1 MSEIEIKSLFGDPNP
16 LPSVVSIGSFD
27 GVHEGHKAILDRI
40 SSVSKSKDLRS
51 LVATFDPHPREFL
64 GYGKLKNL
72 TTISERKAILKDFG
86 VDAFA
91 VIPFNIKLS
100 LMEPE
105 DFVQTVL
112 VEKMGARAIVTG
124 HDHRFGR
131 DRKGDSALLQDL
143 GESLGFSVF
152 QCDPETINEEVVSS
166 SMIRGLVETGQVRR
180 AQLFLGRRHSFLGKV
195 VRGAGRG
202 KSIGI
207 PTANLQTLSED
218 KLSPGVGVYAVLV
231 ELPGET
237 ILKDG
242 MMNIGYQPTFDGTEL
257 HLEVNILDWSG
268 DLYDREVRV
277 EFVER
282 IRNEKKFDSI
292 GGLIEQLNKDRVR
305 CRRLLGEIS

>member
-1 MSEIEIKSLFGDPNP
+1 MSEVIYLFGDPAP

-27 GVHEGHKAILDRI
+27 GVHRGHKAILDRI
-40 SSVSKSKDLRS
+40 RSVSKSNNLRS

-72 TTISERKAILKDFG
+72 TTIAERKSILKEFG

-91 VIPFNIKLS
+91 VIPFNTALS
-100 LMEPE
+100 LLEP
-105 DFVQTVL
+105 DVFVRTVL

-131 DRKGDSALLQDL
+131 DRKGDSALLREL
-143 GESLGFSVF
+143 GEQLGFSVL
-152 QCDPETINEEVVSS
+152 QCDPETIDEVVVSS
-166 SMIRGLVETGQVRR
+166 SMIRGLIEAGQVRR
-180 AQLFLGRRHSFLGKV
+180 AQRFLGRRHSFVGKV

-231 ELPGET
+231 ELPGEA
-237 ILKDG
+237 ILKPG
-242 MMNIGYQPTFDGTEL
+242 MMNIGYQPTFNGTEL

-292 GGLIEQLNKDRVR
+292 EGLIEQLNKDRVR

>member
-1 MSEIEIKSLFGDPNP
+1 MSEVNYLFGDPAP

-27 GVHEGHKAILDRI
+27 GVHRGHKAILDRI
-40 SSVSKSKDLRS
+40 RSVSKSNNLRS

-64 GYGKLKNL
+64 GYRKLKNL
-72 TTISERKAILKDFG
+72 TTIAERKSILQEFG

-91 VIPFNIKLS
+91 VIPFNTALS
-100 LMEPE
+100 LLEP
-105 DFVQTVL
+105 DVFVRTVL
-112 VEKMGARAIVTG
+112 VERMGARAIVTG

-131 DRKGDSALLQDL
+131 DRKGDSAMLREL
-143 GESLGFSVF
+143 GEQLGFSVL
-152 QCDPETINEEVVSS
+152 QCDPETIDEEVVSS
-166 SMIRGLVETGQVRR
+166 SMIRGLIEVGQVRR
-180 AQLFLGRRHSFLGKV
+180 AQRFLGRRHSFTGKV
-195 VRGAGRG
+195 VRGAARG

-231 ELPGET
+231 ELPGEA
-237 ILKDG
+237 ILKPG
-242 MMNIGYQPTFDGTEL
+242 MMNIGYQPTFNGTEL

-292 GGLIEQLNKDRVR
+292 EGLIEQLNKDRVR

>member
-1 MSEIEIKSLFGDPNP
+1 MSEVIYLFGDSAP

-27 GVHEGHKAILDRI
+27 GVHRGHKAILDRI
-40 SSVSKSKDLRS
+40 RSVSKSNNLRS

-64 GYGKLKNL
+64 GYGKLQNL
-72 TTISERKAILKDFG
+72 TTISERKAILKEYE

-91 VIPFNIKLS
+91 VIPFSTALS
-100 LMEPE
+100 LLEP
-105 DFVQTVL
+105 DVFVRTVL
-112 VEKMGARAIVTG
+112 VEKMGAKAIVTG

-131 DRKGDSALLQDL
+131 DRKGDSALLREL
-143 GESLGFSVF
+143 GEQLGFSVL
-152 QCDPETINEEVVSS
+152 QCDPETIDGEVVSS
-166 SMIRGLVETGQVRR
+166 SLIRELVETGRVKKAHR
-180 AQLFLGRRHSFLGKV
+180 FMGRRHSFTGKV

-207 PTANLQTLSED
+207 STANLQTVSED

-231 ELPGET
+231 EIPDEATMKL
-237 ILKDG
+237 G

-292 GGLIEQLNKDRVR
+292 EGLIEQLNKDRVR